1 MATKAEL
8 KKIFVTGAI
17 PKQKDFHDLI
27 DVAGKQG
34 PKGDQGPAGP
44 QGETGAKGAKGD
56 PGAKGDK
63 GDPGADGA
71 QGPKGDTGAKGAKG
85 DTGPAGTDGAD
96 GFGTEAQYND
106 IIARLEALEATE

>member
-27 DVAGKQG
+27 DLAGKQG
-34 PKGDQGPAGP
+34 PKGDP
-44 QGETGAKGAKGD
+44 
-56 PGAKGDK
+56 GDK
-63 GDPGADGA
+63 GDP
-71 QGPKGDTGAKGAKG
+71 
-85 DTGPAGTDGAD
+85 GAD

-106 IIARLEALEATE
+106 IIARLEALENPAEKEGRFFKMDLQKLKQHIRVDHSFEDNLLREYMEWGEAETNDSVSTS

>member
-1 MATKAEL
+1 MATKDEL
-8 KKIFVTGAI
+8 KQIFVTGAI

-56 PGAKGDK
+56 
-63 GDPGADGA
+63 
-71 QGPKGDTGAKGAKG
+71 TGAKGAKG

-106 IIARLEALEATE
+106 IIARLEALENPAE